1 MFTIHLTDL
10 RFFAHHGMH
19 DEEAIVG
26 NDFEVSV
33 SVTFDVPDKITSLT
47 ETVNY
52 VSLYG
57 IIKNIFK
64 HPAKLLETLAVDIC
78 DEIYLSDNRIKNIN
92 ITIHKLNPPISNF
105 IGNVGVSFTK
115 SF

>member
-1 MFTIHLTDL
+1 MFTIHLSNL

-33 SVTFDVPDKITSLT
+33 SVTFDVPEKITHLS

-52 VSLYG
+52 SSVYTT
-57 IIKNIFK
+57 IKKIFIN
-64 HPAKLLETLAVDIC
+64 PAKLLETLAVDIC
-78 DEIYLSDNRIKNIN
+78 DEIHSSDNRIRKIN

-105 IGNVGVSFTK
+105 IGDVGVSFCK

>member
-1 MFTIHLTDL
+1 MFTIHLTNL

-33 SVTFDVPDKITSLT
+33 SVSFDVPEKINSLS

-52 VSLYG
+52 VSVYM
-57 IIKNIFK
+57 IIKKIFK
-64 HPAKLLETLAVDIC
+64 HPSKLLETLASDIC
-78 DEIYLSDNRIKNIN
+78 NEIYSSDKRVTNIN

-105 IGNVGVSFTK
+105 TGNVGVSFSK